1 MKEAQKI
8 IRKPLIT
15 EKSTRQK
22 EESRQYVFEV
32 HRDANKIEIQSAVE
46 RLFKVKVLQVRT
58 SQRPGQDKTIGEKIR
73 EETGL
78 EKGHRHPEGRGSY
91 RFLRR
96 SLKIIKY
103 EHEIRNSKQT
113 QMSKLQNSKPYNLE
127 SVRFNI

>member
-58 SQRPGQDKTIGEKIR
+58 SNVLGKIKRLGRRYGKRPDWKKAIITLK
-73 EETGL
+73 
-78 EKGHRHPEGRGSY
+78 EGDRIDFFEGA
-91 RFLRR
+91 
-96 SLKIIKY
+96 
-103 EHEIRNSKQT
+103 
-113 QMSKLQNSKPYNLE
+113 
-127 SVRFNI
+127 